1 MQSYTQCLS
10 NIQIDPEY
18 SPTFFDVGCNI
29 NQIPSH
35 CGVLDDFTELVLSQY
50 QNARCFGIDPLHWQ
64 AYEQKYKNDPRV
76 TVIKQALSDSE
87 DKKTLYIPGSFQE
100 FKGHAISSFYKRSCF
115 DENHGIEEVE
125 VECITLDLLLSKL
138 NIDILDY
145 LKIDTEGA
153 ELLILNG
160 AKESLENKKIN
171 CIQIEYGVPYED
183 TGYSI
188 QDILDYLNQY
198 EYIEI
203 FRTGTEHGEILF
215 TNKNCLN

>member
-87 DKKTLYIPGSFQE
+87 DKKLYIF
-100 FKGHAISSFYKRSCF
+100 
-115 DENHGIEEVE
+115 
-125 VECITLDLLLSKL
+125 LDLFKSLKDTPYLLFIKDLVLMKTMALKKL
-138 NIDILDY
+138 KWNV
-145 LKIDTEGA
+145 
-153 ELLILNG
+153 LL
-160 AKESLENKKIN
+160 
-171 CIQIEYGVPYED
+171 
-183 TGYSI
+183 
-188 QDILDYLNQY
+188 
-198 EYIEI
+198 
-203 FRTGTEHGEILF
+203 
-215 TNKNCLN
+215 

>member
-1 MQSYTQCLS
+1 
-10 NIQIDPEY
+10 
-18 SPTFFDVGCNI
+18 
-29 NQIPSH
+29 
-35 CGVLDDFTELVLSQY
+35 
-50 QNARCFGIDPLHWQ
+50 
-64 AYEQKYKNDPRV
+64 
-76 TVIKQALSDSE
+76 
-87 DKKTLYIPGSFQE
+87 
-100 FKGHAISSFYKRSCF
+100 
-115 DENHGIEEVE
+115 